1 MASRWTLTAAST
13 AATSSAV
20 VTAPTGQVA
29 GAGDPLKKVRVQGVS
44 FFHGGSTL
52 AAAAGTTTIFTATDN
67 EANIFTLGAAGI
79 NPVQGYIQ
87 DSNGILPFNK
97 SYIFQWTTGS
107 TSFAKGFTAW
117 GDYV

>member
-1 MASRWTLTAAST
+1 MAHRWTATAGST

-20 VTAPTGQVA
+20 VTAPTGAVA
-29 GAGDPLKKVRVQGVS
+29 GVGNPQKKVRVQGVS
-44 FFHGGSTL
+44 FFHGGSTV
-52 AAAAGTTTIFTATDN
+52 AAATGTTTIFTATDN
-67 EANIFTLGAAGI
+67 EGTVYTLGAAGI

>member
-20 VTAPTGQVA
+20 VTAPTGAVA
-29 GAGDPLKKVRVQGVS
+29 GVGNPLKKVRVQGVL

-52 AAAAGTTTIFTATDN
+52 AAGAGTTTIFTATDKQGT
-67 EANIFTLGAAGI
+67 IYTLGAGGL
-79 NPVQGYIQ
+79 NPIHGYIQ
-87 DSNGILPFNK
+87 DSDGILPFNEA
-97 SYIFQWTTGS
+97 YTFEWTTGS
-107 TSFAKGFTAW
+107 TSYSKGFTAW